1 MPYKFATESQDYA
14 DYASGQV
21 FYRAPGHP
29 AFPMRLTT
37 EIFQRCMA
45 IRRESG
51 NNGPVTLYDPCCGGA
66 YHLSTLAY
74 LHWHEIGTII
84 ASDIDKDILS
94 FAVRNLN
101 LLTRPGL
108 KQRINEISALL
119 STYGKP
125 SHAAALASATRLLSL
140 LEKNSFV
147 HQVDTYLFA
156 ANATN
161 SHELIR
167 ELIDKDI
174 DIVISDVPYGKRSIW
189 QETKDA
195 VEQQSGSLWQM
206 LEALLPVL
214 NINTVVAIAVDKT
227 QKCKHAQYKQI
238 ERFKVGKR
246 QVFLLQP
253 QAI

>member
-1 MPYKFATESQDYA
+1 MPYRFATESQDYS
-14 DYASGQV
+14 DYASGRV
-21 FYRAPGHP
+21 FYGAPGHP

-37 EIFQRCMA
+37 EIFQRCQA
-45 IRRESG
+45 IRRKRG
-51 NNGPVTLYDPCCGGA
+51 NHGSVTLYDPCCGGA

-84 ASDIDKDILS
+84 ASDIDKEILS
-94 FAVRNLN
+94 FAARNLS

-108 KQRINEISALL
+108 NQRINEISALL

-125 SHAAALASATRLLSL
+125 SHAAALESATRLLSA
-140 LEKNSFV
+140 LEKNSAG
-147 HQVDTYLFA
+147 HRVDTYLFA
-156 ANATN
+156 ANAMS
-161 SHELIR
+161 SHQLIR
-167 ELIDKDI
+167 ELKDIDI

-206 LEALLPVL
+206 LEGMLPVL
-214 NINTVVAIAVDKT
+214 NNNTIVAIAVDKM

-246 QVFLLQP
+246 QIFLLQP